1 MDTTSLP
8 INYANNQ
15 TKPDETSL
23 LDIILWSQIGGGGVK
38 LSEKLPKTWKNSK
51 RNYCVYFTPPP
62 EF

>member
-23 LDIILWSQIGGGGVK
+23 LDIILWSQMVGVCETVRK
-38 LSEKLPKTWKNSK
+38 VAKDLEK
-51 RNYCVYFTPPP
+51 
-62 EF
+62 